1 MNSPKKPCK
10 KFVSKPNY
18 RRLTMN
24 ENPDKITVLGVCFE
38 IVKIV
43 VTIVLIFLMFAF
55 SPFTALFGGS
65 DDNNI

>member
-1 MNSPKKPCK
+1 MTTPKKSCK
-10 KFVSKPNY
+10 KLGSKPNY

-24 ENPDKITVLGVCFE
+24 ENPEEITFLGVCFE

-55 SPFTALFGGS
+55 SPFAALFGGS
-65 DDNNI
+65 DDNNV

>member
-10 KFVSKPNY
+10 KFVSKLKD

-24 ENPDKITVLGVCFE
+24 ENPEEITFLGVCFE

-43 VTIVLIFLMFAF
+43 VTIVLIFAMFAF
-55 SPFTALFGGS
+55 SPFAALFGGS
-65 DDNNI
+65 NDDNI